1 MAHKPVWKDW
11 QQIFKGLLLLVFS
24 LGILSQWVIASQM
37 RLSGDDYCYNAV
49 LVREGLW
56 RMQKVSYFDVSMYN
70 GNRYSLNLFSGI
82 FGLMPALGAPL
93 LVIVSVLLWLCGL
106 TGVIQKCAS
115 FFKWQLKFMD
125 SLIVAEAIT
134 CLIFWSAPVL
144 DQSLFWRSGMLPYFM
159 PLVGGISIIWLIL
172 SFWQRNQFH
181 WYQYVLVFF
190 LAVIVGG
197 FSETGAAF
205 LAGVWGLGGIAA
217 IISIAGG
224 KKAGWYWLGMAGTLL
239 AATLAAVAL
248 LYFSPSTALRRA
260 SMPEPLSI
268 GALIALMGWNIKVY
282 FWQAVMRRTFFSI
295 LPILFGLALGLYF
308 VKRGEGGTMGETAWD
323 KWKTI
328 IIWPVGLIAV
338 TLFWVGLILLPASYI
353 FADYPPPRA
362 LILAQVVLVFS
373 GMGGGLWLAV
383 LLRHLLSFVFKPA
396 RARTRALSAL
406 SFVLVLF
413 VLLAPL
419 SLIRSAVGE
428 YPKAH
433 KWARLW
439 DERHQVLVEA
449 GRQNADEVHVIELD
463 RLITDV
469 SELSPDP
476 DYWYNNCA
484 EMYYGVDRIFADQP
498 GW

>member
-1 MAHKPVWKDW
+1 
-11 QQIFKGLLLLVFS
+11 
-24 LGILSQWVIASQM
+24 
-37 RLSGDDYCYNAV
+37 
-49 LVREGLW
+49 
-56 RMQKVSYFDVSMYN
+56 MQSVSYFDVSMYN
-70 GNRYSLNLFSGI
+70 GNRYSLNLFAGI
-82 FGLMPALGAPL
+82 FGLSPTLGAPL
-93 LVIVSVLLWLCGL
+93 LIIMSVLVWLFGL
-106 TGVIQKCAS
+106 TGVVRQCAGW
-115 FFKWQLKFMD
+115 FGRALPKAD
-125 SLIVAEAIT
+125 ALIIAEAIT
-134 CLIFWSAPVL
+134 CFIFWGAPVL

-172 SFWQRNQFH
+172 KFWRGNKFR
-181 WYQYVLVFF
+181 WYQHALIFI
-190 LAVIVGG
+190 LALIVGG

-205 LAGVWGLGGIAA
+205 LAGIWGLGFIAA
-217 IISIAGG
+217 LIFVLRG
-224 KKAGWYWLGMAGTLL
+224 KKTSWQWLGMAGTLL
-239 AATLAAVAL
+239 TATLAASAL

-268 GALIALMGWNIKVY
+268 GALVALMGWNIKVY
-282 FWQAVMRRTFFSI
+282 FWQAIMRRALFLI
-295 LPILFGLALGLYF
+295 LPVLFGLALGLHF
-308 VKRGEGGTMGETAWD
+308 VKRVEGETMGETAWD

-373 GMGGGLWLAV
+373 GMGGGLWLAF
-383 LLRHLLSFVFKPA
+383 LLRHLLSFVLKPA
-396 RARTRALSAL
+396 RAWTRVLSAL
-406 SFVLVLF
+406 SFVLVIF

-419 SLIRSAVGE
+419 SLIRSAVGA

-439 DERHQVLVEA
+439 DERHQILVEA

-463 RLITDV
+463 RLITDI

-484 EMYYGVDRIFADQP
+484 EMYYNVDQIFADRP